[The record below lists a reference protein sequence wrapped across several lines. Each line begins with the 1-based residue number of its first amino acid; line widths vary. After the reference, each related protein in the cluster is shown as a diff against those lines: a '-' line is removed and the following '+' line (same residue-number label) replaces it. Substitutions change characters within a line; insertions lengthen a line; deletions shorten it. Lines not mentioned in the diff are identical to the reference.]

1 MHNLKLHFNELRLKC
16 YYIFLSFFLTFIT
29 SYFFSSQ
36 LINVLSYPLLQFVK
50 TEEKDFICTNIFEV
64 FNTYIVL
71 AYYITFFFNIPLAL
85 YFIFTFIKP
94 GLFIYEKFIFTF
106 MFKVIMF
113 FVCLSLVFTY
123 YFIFPYLLSF
133 LFSLDLLI
141 NTNFLILK
149 IETKIYDYISFLC
162 NFLLFYCFIIFQIP
176 SLFCLVIYFTE
187 LNLFSI
193 YNKRRLWILF
203 SFIIGC
209 IFSPPDLISLFV
221 ICLPLLFFFEFA
233 LFTYILR
240 NNYKQFYFSFIRELL
255 ER

>member
-1 MHNLKLHFNELRLKC
+1 
-16 YYIFLSFFLTFIT
+16 
-29 SYFFSSQ
+29 
-36 LINVLSYPLLQFVK
+36 
-50 TEEKDFICTNIFEV
+50 
-64 FNTYIVL
+64 
-71 AYYITFFFNIPLAL
+71 
-85 YFIFTFIKP
+85 
-94 GLFIYEKFIFTF
+94 